1 MPSLFARPR
10 AAIAAAALLP
20 AFGAATLPAGAQ
32 AAAPASAPSPQAA
45 VLDAA
50 TRRDV
55 IDTVAAHLRHHYVDA
70 DTGRLIADHLR
81 ARLAAGA
88 YDRVA
93 DPYRFAEQLGE
104 DLRAVNGD
112 GHLYVTYE
120 PGGSRGIRVGP
131 EGIRMMEPPAA
142 GGGARRGPPPE
153 IVAAERRM
161 HFALGRADV
170 LPGNVG
176 YFELRG
182 FSGASEAEDAVVA
195 ALRYLQYTDA
205 MIIDLRRNGGGSA
218 ELVNFLIS
226 HFTGPDTL
234 ASLTVRNRSGNE
246 HFTRYTL
253 ASVPGPRR
261 PTVPL
266 YVLTSGY
273 TASAGEDFA
282 FVLKN
287 LGRATVVGA
296 STAGA
301 GHNNAELDAGHG
313 FGVSISFSRTT
324 DPKTGVE
331 WERVGVQPTVAVD
344 QAKALDVA
352 HSLAL
357 KTVAEQTPEPRRK
370 RVLELAREAVEAR
383 LSPRAVPAATLASY
397 AGEYAGSR
405 TVWVEGGKLLY
416 SPRRGAPADEL
427 VPLADDTFAN
437 GAVRLVFE
445 REGARVTR
453 LRIAQPAGATL
464 TYARVPSGSGARR
477 G

>member
-1 MPSLFARPR
+1 MLSLFARPR

-20 AFGAATLPAGAQ
+20 ALGAATLRAGAQ
-32 AAAPASAPSPQAA
+32 AATPASAPGPQVAA
-45 VLDAA
+45 LDAA

-55 IDTVAAHLRHHYVDA
+55 VDTIAGHLRRHYVDA
-70 DTGRLIADHLR
+70 DTGRLIAERLQ

-88 YDRVA
+88 YDRTT
-93 DPYRFAEQLGE
+93 DPFRFAEQLGE

-112 GHLYVTYE
+112 RHLYVQYA
-120 PGGSRGIRVGP
+120 PGESRGLRVGP
-131 EGIRMMEPPAA
+131 EGIRMMEPSP
-142 GGGARRGPPPE
+142 GEEGRNLPPDL
-153 IVAAERRM
+153 VTAERRM
-161 HFALGRADV
+161 HFGLGRADV

-176 YFELRG
+176 YLEVRG
-182 FSGASEAEDAVVA
+182 FSGAPEAKDAIVD
-195 ALRYLQYTDA
+195 ALRYLQFTDA
-205 MIIDLRRNGGGSA
+205 MIIDLRRNGGGDA
-218 ELVNFLIS
+218 DLVNFLIS

-253 ASVPGPRR
+253 ATVPGPRR

-287 LGRATVVGA
+287 LGRATVIGA
-296 STAGA
+296 STTGA

-313 FGVSISFSRTT
+313 FSVSVSFSRTP
-324 DPKTGVE
+324 DPKTGAE
-331 WERVGVQPTVAVD
+331 WERVGVQPTIAVK
-344 QAKALDVA
+344 QARALDVA

-357 KTVAEQTPEPRRK
+357 KTVAEQTAEPRRK
-370 RVLELAREAVEAR
+370 RVLELARESVEAR
-383 LSPRAVPAATLASY
+383 LAARPVPAARLASY
-397 AGEYAGSR
+397 AGEYAGNR

-445 REGARVTR
+445 REGGRVAR
-453 LRIAQPAGATL
+453 LRIAQPTGGTL
-464 TYARVPSGSGARR
+464 TYARVQPGQGGGR